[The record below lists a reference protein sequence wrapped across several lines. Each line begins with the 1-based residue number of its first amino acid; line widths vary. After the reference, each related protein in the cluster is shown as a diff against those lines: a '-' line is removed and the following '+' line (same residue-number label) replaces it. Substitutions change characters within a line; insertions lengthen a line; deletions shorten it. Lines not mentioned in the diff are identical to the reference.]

1 MPPMPPIGPA
11 PKGDGPRGPHAA
23 RVNMEKPKNGRE
35 TLKKL
40 LAYIGRSKY
49 LFFSLIFVMLVI
61 TGLNLAAPSV
71 QQVAIDF
78 ITITESRLEVDFPS
92 LTKTLI
98 LLGIV
103 YLSSSVFTY
112 LQGIISAHLSQ
123 FTVKTMRRDLFE
135 NLVRLPIKYFDTHRH
150 GDLMSRMTND
160 VENISTTISQSIGSL
175 ISGVLTV
182 VGSFV
187 IMMLYSPILTLISLS
202 TIFLTIIVS
211 SVMTKYMRKFF
222 MQQQILLGKINGH
235 VEETVTGYR
244 TVVAYS
250 KEADLIDEFRKMSDE
265 LRKCGIKAQIC
276 GGMMGPLMNCISNF
290 GFVLIAAFG
299 GWFSLKGIIT
309 VGTIQAFILY
319 SKQFSRPI
327 NEIANQYANI
337 QTAIAG
343 AERIFEVM
351 ESEKEPSGKR
361 EAGSPRGQFVG
372 DNFHKEQHTTRKQ
385 TDFNFGNFSAENVRG
400 NIEFKDIHFGYVPE
414 KPVLKGLDLSVKQGQ
429 KIAIVGATGSGKTT
443 VVNLLTRF
451 YDIDSGEI
459 TVDGQS
465 IYEIPM
471 DELRRSIAIVLQD
484 TVLFSGTIADNI
496 RYGRENAELDEIKA
510 AAAHAHA
517 DEFIERLPEGYSSK
531 LSEGGANLSQG
542 QRQLLAIA
550 RAVLADP
557 KILILD
563 EATSSVD
570 TRTEMHIQSAMVAL
584 MKNRTS
590 LIIAHRLST
599 IRDAD
604 KIVVI
609 DDGRV
614 AEQGS
619 HDELISA
626 GGCYY
631 RLYQTQFAGNKT

>member
-1 MPPMPPIGPA
+1 MPPMPPMG
-11 PKGDGPRGPHAA
+11 PKGPGGPGGPPGRHS
-23 RVNMEKPKNGRE
+23 RINGEKPKNGKK
-35 TLKKL
+35 TLAKL
-40 LAYIGRSKY
+40 LRYIGRSKY
-49 LFFSLIFVMLVI
+49 IFFALMAVMLII
-61 TGLNLAAPSV
+61 TGLNLAAPSI
-71 QQVAIDF
+71 QQRAIDF
-78 ITITESRLEVDFPS
+78 ITITEKRLNVDLGGLGRS
-92 LTKTLI
+92 LI
-98 LLGIV
+98 LLGVV
-103 YLSSSVFTY
+103 YAASSVFTY
-112 LQGIISAHLSQ
+112 LQGILSAKLSQ
-123 FTVKTMRRDLFE
+123 YTVKTMRRDLFD
-135 NLVRLPIKYFDTHRH
+135 NLVHLPIKYFDTHRH

-182 VGSFV
+182 LGSFA
-187 IMMLYSPILTLISLS
+187 IMMVYSPLLTLISLS

-211 SVMTKYMRKFF
+211 SVMTKFMRKYF
-222 MQQQILLGKINGH
+222 MQQQILLGRINGH
-235 VEETVTGYR
+235 VEEMVTGYR

-250 KEADLIDEFRKMSDE
+250 KEQDAIDEFSSMNDE
-265 LRKCGIKAQIC
+265 LRRCGIRAQIC
-276 GGMMGPLMNCISNF
+276 GGVMGPLMNCISNF

-299 GWFSLKGIIT
+299 GWFTMRGMIT

-351 ESEKEPSGKR
+351 EAEHET
-361 EAGSPRGQFVG
+361 
-372 DNFHKEQHTTRKQ
+372 DNGTS
-385 TDFNFGNFSAENVRG
+385 DFTAENVKG
-400 NIEFKDIHFGYVPE
+400 DICFKDVVFGYE
-414 KPVLKGLDLSVKQGQ
+414 EGKTVLKGLDLDVKRGQ

-451 YDIDSGEI
+451 YDIDSGSI
-459 TVDGQS
+459 TVDGVP
-465 IYEIPM
+465 ITDIRM
-471 DELRRSIAIVLQD
+471 AELRRSIAIVLQD
-484 TVLFSGTIADNI
+484 TVLFSGTIEDNI
-496 RYGRENAELDEIKA
+496 RYGKENASPEEVKA
-510 AAAHAHA
+510 AAAHANA
-517 DEFIERLPEGYSSK
+517 DEFIERLPEGYAAQ
-531 LSEGGANLSQG
+531 LSEGGSNLSQG

-557 KILILD
+557 PILILD

-609 DDGRV
+609 DGGRV
-614 AEQGS
+614 AEMGS
-619 HDELISA
+619 HDELIA
-626 GGCYY
+626 LGGCYY
-631 RLYQTQFAGNKT
+631 KLYQTQFAGNKT

>member
-1 MPPMPPIGPA
+1 MPPMPPMG
-11 PKGDGPRGPHAA
+11 PKGPGGPGGPPGRHS
-23 RVNMEKPKNGRE
+23 RINGEKPKNGKK
-35 TLKKL
+35 TLAKL
-40 LAYIGRSKY
+40 LRYIGRSKY
-49 LFFSLIFVMLVI
+49 IFFALMAVMLII
-61 TGLNLAAPSV
+61 TGLNLAAPSI
-71 QQVAIDF
+71 QQRAIDF
-78 ITITESRLEVDFPS
+78 ITITEKRLNVDLGGLGRS
-92 LTKTLI
+92 LV
-98 LLGIV
+98 LLGVV
-103 YLSSSVFTY
+103 YAASSVFTY
-112 LQGIISAHLSQ
+112 LQGILSAKLSQ
-123 FTVKTMRRDLFE
+123 YTVKTMRRDLFD
-135 NLVRLPIKYFDTHRH
+135 NLVHLPIKYFDTHRH

-182 VGSFV
+182 LGSFA
-187 IMMLYSPILTLISLS
+187 IMMVYSPLLTLISLS

-211 SVMTKYMRKFF
+211 SVMTKFMRKYF
-222 MQQQILLGKINGH
+222 MQQQILLGRINGH
-235 VEETVTGYR
+235 VEEMVTGYR

-250 KEADLIDEFRKMSDE
+250 KEQDAIDEFSSMNDE
-265 LRKCGIKAQIC
+265 LRRCGIRAQIC
-276 GGMMGPLMNCISNF
+276 GGVMGPLMNCISNF

-299 GWFSLKGIIT
+299 GWFTMRGMIT

-351 ESEKEPSGKR
+351 EAEHETDNGTSYFTAKNVK
-361 EAGSPRGQFVG
+361 G
-372 DNFHKEQHTTRKQ
+372 D
-385 TDFNFGNFSAENVRG
+385 
-400 NIEFKDIHFGYVPE
+400 ICFKDVVFGYE
-414 KPVLKGLDLSVKQGQ
+414 EGKTVLKGLDLDVKRGQ

-451 YDIDSGEI
+451 YDINSGSI
-459 TVDGQS
+459 TVDGVP
-465 IYEIPM
+465 ITDIRM
-471 DELRRSIAIVLQD
+471 AELRRSIAIVLQD
-484 TVLFSGTIADNI
+484 TVLFSGTIEDNI
-496 RYGRENAELDEIKA
+496 RYGKENASTEEVKA
-510 AAAHAHA
+510 AAAHANA
-517 DEFIERLPEGYSSK
+517 DEFIERLPEGYAAQ
-531 LSEGGANLSQG
+531 LSEGGSNLSQG

-557 KILILD
+557 PILILD

-609 DDGRV
+609 DGGRV
-614 AEQGS
+614 AEMGS
-619 HDELISA
+619 HDELIA
-626 GGCYY
+626 LGGCYY
-631 RLYQTQFAGNKT
+631 KLYQTQFAGNKT

>member
-1 MPPMPPIGPA
+1 MPPMMPPGAPGSKGGP
-11 PKGDGPRGPHAA
+11 GNRHAA
-23 RVNMEKPKNGRE
+23 LLTREKPKNIKGS
-35 TLKKL
+35 LGKL
-40 LAYIGRSKY
+40 LKYIGRSKY
-49 LFFSLIFVMLVI
+49 LFFTLLAVMLLI
-61 TGLNLAAPSV
+61 TVLGLLAPMI
-71 QQVAIDF
+71 QQIAIDC
-78 ITITESRLEVDFPS
+78 ITPSEERSGVDKEK
-92 LTKTLI
+92 LIRTLI
-98 LLGIV
+98 LLAAV
-103 YLSSSVFTY
+103 YGGSALMSY
-112 LQGIISAHLSQ
+112 LQGRLSAKLSQ
-123 FTVKTMRRDLFE
+123 VTVRTMRRDLFE
-135 NLVRLPIKYFDTHRH
+135 SLVHLPIRYIDNHSH

-182 VGSFV
+182 IGTFV
-187 IMMLYSPILTLISLS
+187 IMLTYSPLLTLISLS
-202 TIFLTIIVS
+202 TIILTIIVS
-211 SVMTKYMRKFF
+211 SKMTKYMKKYFVE
-222 MQQQILLGKINGH
+222 QQVILGRINGH

-250 KEADLIDEFRKMSDE
+250 KEQDSIDAFRGMSDE
-265 LRKCGIKAQIC
+265 LRRTGIKAQIF

-299 GWFSLKGIIT
+299 GWFSIQGWIT

-351 ESEKEPSGKR
+351 EAEPEPKG
-361 EAGSPRGQFVG
+361 G
-372 DNFHKEQHTTRKQ
+372 DKP
-385 TDFNFGNFSAENVRG
+385 FSADEVRG
-400 NIEFKDIHFGYVPE
+400 DIRFEGIDFGYVPE
-414 KPVLKGLDLSVKQGQ
+414 KQVLKGLDLWVKQGQ

-443 VVNLLTRF
+443 IVNLLTRF
-451 YDIDSGEI
+451 YDVDSGVI
-459 TVDGQS
+459 TVDGTDITQ
-465 IYEIPM
+465 IPM
-471 DELRRSIAIVLQD
+471 SELRRAIAIVLQD
-484 TVLFSGTIADNI
+484 TVLFSGTIGENI
-496 RYGRENAELDEIKA
+496 RYGNSDATEEQMKA
-510 AAAHAHA
+510 AAAKAYA
-517 DEFIERLPEGYSSK
+517 DEFIERLPDKYDTV
-531 LSEGGANLSQG
+531 LSEGGSNLSQG
-542 QRQLLAIA
+542 QRQLLSIA

-609 DDGRV
+609 DHGRV
-614 AEQGS
+614 AEAGS
-619 HDELISA
+619 HEELIALRGS
-626 GGCYY
+626 YY
-631 RLYQTQFAGNKT
+631 ELYRTQFAGNRT

>member
-1 MPPMPPIGPA
+1 MPPMPPMG
-11 PKGDGPRGPHAA
+11 PKGPGGPGGPPGRHS
-23 RVNMEKPKNGRE
+23 RINGEKPKNGKK
-35 TLKKL
+35 TLAKL
-40 LAYIGRSKY
+40 LRYIGRSKY
-49 LFFSLIFVMLVI
+49 IFFALMAVMLII
-61 TGLNLAAPSV
+61 TGLNLAAPSI
-71 QQVAIDF
+71 QQRAIDF
-78 ITITESRLEVDFPS
+78 ITITEKRLNVDLGGLGRS
-92 LTKTLI
+92 LV
-98 LLGIV
+98 LLGVV
-103 YLSSSVFTY
+103 YAASSVFTY
-112 LQGIISAHLSQ
+112 LQGILSAKLSQ
-123 FTVKTMRRDLFE
+123 YTVKTMRRDLFD
-135 NLVRLPIKYFDTHRH
+135 NLVHLPIKYFDTHRH

-182 VGSFV
+182 LGSFA
-187 IMMLYSPILTLISLS
+187 IMMVYSPLLTLISLS

-211 SVMTKYMRKFF
+211 SVMTKFMRKYF
-222 MQQQILLGKINGH
+222 MQQQILLGRINGH
-235 VEETVTGYR
+235 VEEMVTGYR

-250 KEADLIDEFRKMSDE
+250 KEQDAIDEFSSMNDE
-265 LRKCGIKAQIC
+265 LRRCGIRAQIC
-276 GGMMGPLMNCISNF
+276 GGVMGPLMNCISNF

-299 GWFSLKGIIT
+299 GSFTMRGMIT

-351 ESEKEPSGKR
+351 EAEHET
-361 EAGSPRGQFVG
+361 
-372 DNFHKEQHTTRKQ
+372 DNGTS
-385 TDFNFGNFSAENVRG
+385 DFTAENVKG
-400 NIEFKDIHFGYVPE
+400 DICFKDVVFGYE
-414 KPVLKGLDLSVKQGQ
+414 EGKTVLKGLDLDVKRGQ

-451 YDIDSGEI
+451 YDIDSGSI
-459 TVDGQS
+459 TVDGVP
-465 IYEIPM
+465 ITEIRM
-471 DELRRSIAIVLQD
+471 AELRRSIAIVLQD
-484 TVLFSGTIADNI
+484 TVLFSGTIEDNI
-496 RYGRENAELDEIKA
+496 RYGKENASPEEVKA
-510 AAAHAHA
+510 AADHANA
-517 DEFIERLPEGYSSK
+517 DEFIERLPEGYAAQ
-531 LSEGGANLSQG
+531 LSEGGSNLSQG

-557 KILILD
+557 PILILD

-609 DDGRV
+609 DGGRV
-614 AEQGS
+614 AEIGS
-619 HDELISA
+619 HDELIA
-626 GGCYY
+626 LGGCYY
-631 RLYQTQFAGNKT
+631 KLYQTQFAGNKT

>member
-1 MPPMPPIGPA
+1 MPPMPPMG
-11 PKGDGPRGPHAA
+11 PKGPGGPGGPPGRHS
-23 RVNMEKPKNGRE
+23 RINGEKPKNGKK
-35 TLKKL
+35 TLAKL
-40 LAYIGRSKY
+40 LRYIGRSKY
-49 LFFSLIFVMLVI
+49 IFFALMAVMLII
-61 TGLNLAAPSV
+61 TGLNLAAPTI
-71 QQVAIDF
+71 QQRAIDF
-78 ITITESRLEVDFPS
+78 ITITEKRLNVDLGGLGRS
-92 LTKTLI
+92 LI
-98 LLGIV
+98 LLGVV
-103 YLSSSVFTY
+103 YAASSVFTY
-112 LQGIISAHLSQ
+112 LQGILSAKLSQ
-123 FTVKTMRRDLFE
+123 YTVKTMRRDLFD
-135 NLVRLPIKYFDTHRH
+135 NLVHLPIKYFDTHRH

-182 VGSFV
+182 LGSFA
-187 IMMLYSPILTLISLS
+187 IMMVYSPLLTLISLS

-211 SVMTKYMRKFF
+211 SVMTKFMRKYF
-222 MQQQILLGKINGH
+222 MQQQILLGRINGH
-235 VEETVTGYR
+235 VEEMVTGYR

-250 KEADLIDEFRKMSDE
+250 KEQDAIDEFSSMNDE
-265 LRKCGIKAQIC
+265 LRRCGIRAQIC
-276 GGMMGPLMNCISNF
+276 GGVMGPLMNCISNF

-299 GWFSLKGIIT
+299 GWFTMRGMIT

-351 ESEKEPSGKR
+351 EAEHET
-361 EAGSPRGQFVG
+361 
-372 DNFHKEQHTTRKQ
+372 DNGTS
-385 TDFNFGNFSAENVRG
+385 DFTAENVKG
-400 NIEFKDIHFGYVPE
+400 DICFRDVVFGYE
-414 KPVLKGLDLSVKQGQ
+414 EGKTVLKGLDLDVKRGQ

-451 YDIDSGEI
+451 YDIDSGSI
-459 TVDGQS
+459 TVDGVP
-465 IYEIPM
+465 ITEIRM
-471 DELRRSIAIVLQD
+471 AELRRSIAIVLQD
-484 TVLFSGTIADNI
+484 TVLFSGTIEDNI
-496 RYGRENAELDEIKA
+496 RYGREDASPEEVKA
-510 AAAHAHA
+510 AAAHANA
-517 DEFIERLPEGYSSK
+517 DEFIERLPEGYAAQ
-531 LSEGGANLSQG
+531 LSEGGSNLSQG

-557 KILILD
+557 PILILD

-609 DDGRV
+609 DGGRV
-614 AEQGS
+614 AEMGS
-619 HDELISA
+619 HDELIA
-626 GGCYY
+626 LGGCYY
-631 RLYQTQFAGNKT
+631 KLYQTQFAGNKT

>member
-1 MPPMPPIGPA
+1 MPPMPPMG
-11 PKGDGPRGPHAA
+11 PKGPGGPGGPPGRHS
-23 RVNMEKPKNGRE
+23 RINGEKPKNGKK
-35 TLKKL
+35 TLAKL
-40 LAYIGRSKY
+40 LRYIGRSKY
-49 LFFSLIFVMLVI
+49 IFFALMAVMLII
-61 TGLNLAAPSV
+61 TGLNLAAPSI
-71 QQVAIDF
+71 QQRAIDF
-78 ITITESRLEVDFPS
+78 ITITEKRLNVDLGGLGRS
-92 LTKTLI
+92 LV
-98 LLGIV
+98 LLGVV
-103 YLSSSVFTY
+103 YAASSVFTY
-112 LQGIISAHLSQ
+112 LQGILSAKLSQ
-123 FTVKTMRRDLFE
+123 YTVKTMRRDLFD
-135 NLVRLPIKYFDTHRH
+135 NLVHLPIKYFDTHRH

-182 VGSFV
+182 LGSFA
-187 IMMLYSPILTLISLS
+187 IMMVYSPLLTLISLS

-211 SVMTKYMRKFF
+211 SVMTKFMRKYF
-222 MQQQILLGKINGH
+222 MQQQILLGRINGH
-235 VEETVTGYR
+235 VEEMVTGYR

-250 KEADLIDEFRKMSDE
+250 KEQDAIDEFSSMNDE
-265 LRKCGIKAQIC
+265 LRRCGIRAQIC
-276 GGMMGPLMNCISNF
+276 GGVMGPLMNCISNF

-299 GWFSLKGIIT
+299 GWFTMRGMIT

-351 ESEKEPSGKR
+351 EAEHET
-361 EAGSPRGQFVG
+361 
-372 DNFHKEQHTTRKQ
+372 DNGTS
-385 TDFNFGNFSAENVRG
+385 DFTAENVKG
-400 NIEFKDIHFGYVPE
+400 DICFKDVVFGYE
-414 KPVLKGLDLSVKQGQ
+414 EGKTVLKGLDLDVKRGQ

-451 YDIDSGEI
+451 YDIDSGSI
-459 TVDGQS
+459 TVDGVP
-465 IYEIPM
+465 ITDIRM
-471 DELRRSIAIVLQD
+471 AELRRSIAIVLQD
-484 TVLFSGTIADNI
+484 TVLFSGTIEDNI
-496 RYGRENAELDEIKA
+496 RYGKENASPEEVKA
-510 AAAHAHA
+510 AAAHANA
-517 DEFIERLPEGYSSK
+517 DEFIERLPEGYAAQ
-531 LSEGGANLSQG
+531 LSEGGSNLSQG

-557 KILILD
+557 PILILD

-609 DDGRV
+609 DGGRV
-614 AEQGS
+614 AEMGS
-619 HDELISA
+619 HDELIA
-626 GGCYY
+626 LGGCYY
-631 RLYQTQFAGNKT
+631 KLYQTQFAGNKT

>member
-1 MPPMPPIGPA
+1 MPPMMPPGAPGSKGGP
-11 PKGDGPRGPHAA
+11 GNRHAA
-23 RVNMEKPKNGRE
+23 LLTREKPKNIKGS
-35 TLKKL
+35 LGKL
-40 LAYIGRSKY
+40 LKYIGRSKY
-49 LFFSLIFVMLVI
+49 LFFTLLAVMLLI
-61 TGLNLAAPSV
+61 TVLGLLAPMI
-71 QQVAIDF
+71 QQIAIDC
-78 ITITESRLEVDFPS
+78 ITPSEERSGVDKEK
-92 LTKTLI
+92 LIRTLI
-98 LLGIV
+98 LLAAV
-103 YLSSSVFTY
+103 YGGSALMSY
-112 LQGIISAHLSQ
+112 LQGRLSAKLSQ
-123 FTVKTMRRDLFE
+123 VTVRTMRRDLFE
-135 NLVRLPIKYFDTHRH
+135 SLVHLPIRYIDNHSH

-182 VGSFV
+182 IGTFV
-187 IMMLYSPILTLISLS
+187 IMLTYSPLLTLISLS
-202 TIFLTIIVS
+202 TIILTIIVS
-211 SVMTKYMRKFF
+211 SKMTKYMKKYFVE
-222 MQQQILLGKINGH
+222 QQVILGRINGH

-250 KEADLIDEFRKMSDE
+250 KEQDSIDAFRGMSDE
-265 LRKCGIKAQIC
+265 LRRTGIKAQIF

-299 GWFSLKGIIT
+299 GWFSIQGWIT

-343 AERIFEVM
+343 AEGIFEVM
-351 ESEKEPSGKR
+351 EAEPEPKG
-361 EAGSPRGQFVG
+361 G
-372 DNFHKEQHTTRKQ
+372 DKP
-385 TDFNFGNFSAENVRG
+385 FSADEVRG
-400 NIEFKDIHFGYVPE
+400 DIRFEGIDFGYVPE
-414 KPVLKGLDLSVKQGQ
+414 KQVLKGLDLWVKQGQ

-443 VVNLLTRF
+443 IVNLLTRF
-451 YDIDSGEI
+451 YDVDSGVI
-459 TVDGQS
+459 TVDGTDITQ
-465 IYEIPM
+465 IPM
-471 DELRRSIAIVLQD
+471 SELRRAIAIVLQD
-484 TVLFSGTIADNI
+484 TVLFSGTIGENI
-496 RYGRENAELDEIKA
+496 RYGNSDATEEQMKA
-510 AAAHAHA
+510 AAAKAYA
-517 DEFIERLPEGYSSK
+517 DEFIERLPDKYDTV
-531 LSEGGANLSQG
+531 LSEGGSNLSQG
-542 QRQLLAIA
+542 QRQLLSIA

-609 DDGRV
+609 DHGRV
-614 AEQGS
+614 AEAGS
-619 HDELISA
+619 HEELIALRGS
-626 GGCYY
+626 YY
-631 RLYQTQFAGNKT
+631 ELYRTQFAGNRT

>member
-1 MPPMPPIGPA
+1 MPPMPPMG
-11 PKGDGPRGPHAA
+11 PKGPGGPGGPPGRHS
-23 RVNMEKPKNGRE
+23 RINGEKPKNGKK
-35 TLKKL
+35 TLAKL
-40 LAYIGRSKY
+40 LRYIGRSKY
-49 LFFSLIFVMLVI
+49 IFFALMAVMLII
-61 TGLNLAAPSV
+61 TGLNLAAPSI
-71 QQVAIDF
+71 QQRAIDF
-78 ITITESRLEVDFPS
+78 ITITEKRLNVDLGGLGRS
-92 LTKTLI
+92 LV
-98 LLGIV
+98 LLGVV
-103 YLSSSVFTY
+103 YAASSVFTY
-112 LQGIISAHLSQ
+112 LQGILSAKLSQ
-123 FTVKTMRRDLFE
+123 YTVKTMRRDLFD
-135 NLVRLPIKYFDTHRH
+135 NLVHLPIKYFDTHRH

-182 VGSFV
+182 LGSFA
-187 IMMLYSPILTLISLS
+187 IMMVYSPLLTLISLS

-211 SVMTKYMRKFF
+211 SVMTKFMRKYF
-222 MQQQILLGKINGH
+222 MQQQILLGRINGH
-235 VEETVTGYR
+235 VEEMVTGYR

-250 KEADLIDEFRKMSDE
+250 KEQDAIDEFSSMNDE
-265 LRKCGIKAQIC
+265 LRRCGIRAQIC
-276 GGMMGPLMNCISNF
+276 GGVMGPLMNCISNF

-299 GWFSLKGIIT
+299 GWFTMRGMIT

-337 QTAIAG
+337 QSAIAG

-351 ESEKEPSGKR
+351 EAEHETDNGTSYFTAKNVK
-361 EAGSPRGQFVG
+361 G
-372 DNFHKEQHTTRKQ
+372 D
-385 TDFNFGNFSAENVRG
+385 
-400 NIEFKDIHFGYVPE
+400 ICFKDVVFGYE
-414 KPVLKGLDLSVKQGQ
+414 EGKTVLKGLDLDVKRGQ

-451 YDIDSGEI
+451 YDIDSGSI
-459 TVDGQS
+459 TVDGVP
-465 IYEIPM
+465 ITDIRM
-471 DELRRSIAIVLQD
+471 AELRRSIAIVLQD
-484 TVLFSGTIADNI
+484 TVLFSGTIEDNI
-496 RYGRENAELDEIKA
+496 RYGKENASPEEVKA
-510 AAAHAHA
+510 AAAHANA
-517 DEFIERLPEGYSSK
+517 DEFIERLPEGYAAQ
-531 LSEGGANLSQG
+531 LSEGGSNLSQG

-557 KILILD
+557 PILILD

-609 DDGRV
+609 DGGRV
-614 AEQGS
+614 AEMGS
-619 HDELISA
+619 HDELIA
-626 GGCYY
+626 LGGCYY
-631 RLYQTQFAGNKT
+631 KLYQTQFAGNKT

>member
-1 MPPMPPIGPA
+1 MPPMPPMG
-11 PKGDGPRGPHAA
+11 PKGPGGPGGPPGRHS
-23 RVNMEKPKNGRE
+23 RINGEKPKNGKK
-35 TLKKL
+35 TLAKL
-40 LAYIGRSKY
+40 LRYIGRSKY
-49 LFFSLIFVMLVI
+49 IFFALMAVMLII
-61 TGLNLAAPSV
+61 TGLNLAAPSI
-71 QQVAIDF
+71 QQRAIDF
-78 ITITESRLEVDFPS
+78 ITITEKRLNVDLGGLGRS
-92 LTKTLI
+92 LV
-98 LLGIV
+98 LLGVV
-103 YLSSSVFTY
+103 YAASSVFTY
-112 LQGIISAHLSQ
+112 LQGILSAKLSQ
-123 FTVKTMRRDLFE
+123 YTVKTMRRDLFD
-135 NLVRLPIKYFDTHRH
+135 NLVHLPIKYFDTHRH

-182 VGSFV
+182 LGSFA
-187 IMMLYSPILTLISLS
+187 IMMVYSPLLTLISLS

-211 SVMTKYMRKFF
+211 SVMTKFMRKYF
-222 MQQQILLGKINGH
+222 MQQQILLGRINGH
-235 VEETVTGYR
+235 VEEMVTGYR

-250 KEADLIDEFRKMSDE
+250 KEQDAIDEFSSMNDE
-265 LRKCGIKAQIC
+265 LRRCGIRAQIC
-276 GGMMGPLMNCISNF
+276 GGVMGPLMNCISNF

-299 GWFSLKGIIT
+299 GWFTMRGMIT

-351 ESEKEPSGKR
+351 EAEHETDNGTSDFTAKNVK
-361 EAGSPRGQFVG
+361 G
-372 DNFHKEQHTTRKQ
+372 D
-385 TDFNFGNFSAENVRG
+385 
-400 NIEFKDIHFGYVPE
+400 ICFKDVVFGYE
-414 KPVLKGLDLSVKQGQ
+414 EGKTVLKGLDLDVKRGQ

-451 YDIDSGEI
+451 YDIDSGSI
-459 TVDGQS
+459 TVDGVP
-465 IYEIPM
+465 ITDIRM
-471 DELRRSIAIVLQD
+471 AELRRSIAIVLQD
-484 TVLFSGTIADNI
+484 TVLFSGTIEDNI
-496 RYGRENAELDEIKA
+496 RYGKENASPEEVKA
-510 AAAHAHA
+510 AAAHANA
-517 DEFIERLPEGYSSK
+517 DEFIERLPEGYAAQ
-531 LSEGGANLSQG
+531 LSEGGSNLSQG

-557 KILILD
+557 PILILD

-609 DDGRV
+609 DGGRV
-614 AEQGS
+614 AEMGS
-619 HDELISA
+619 HDELIA
-626 GGCYY
+626 LGGCYY
-631 RLYQTQFAGNKT
+631 KLYQTQFAGNKT

>member
-1 MPPMPPIGPA
+1 MPPMPPMG
-11 PKGDGPRGPHAA
+11 PKGPGGPGGPPGRHS
-23 RVNMEKPKNGRE
+23 RINGEKPKNGKK
-35 TLKKL
+35 TLAKL
-40 LAYIGRSKY
+40 LRYIGRSKY
-49 LFFSLIFVMLVI
+49 IFFALMAVMLII
-61 TGLNLAAPSV
+61 TGLNLAAPSI
-71 QQVAIDF
+71 QQRAIDF
-78 ITITESRLEVDFPS
+78 ITITEKRLNVDLGGLGRS
-92 LTKTLI
+92 LV
-98 LLGIV
+98 LLGVV
-103 YLSSSVFTY
+103 YAASSVFTY
-112 LQGIISAHLSQ
+112 LQGILSAKLSQ
-123 FTVKTMRRDLFE
+123 YTVKTMRRDLFD
-135 NLVRLPIKYFDTHRH
+135 NLVHLPIKYFDTHRH

-182 VGSFV
+182 LGSFA
-187 IMMLYSPILTLISLS
+187 IMMVYSPLLTLISLS

-211 SVMTKYMRKFF
+211 SVMTKFMRKYF
-222 MQQQILLGKINGH
+222 MQQQILLGRINGH
-235 VEETVTGYR
+235 VEEMVTGYR

-250 KEADLIDEFRKMSDE
+250 KEQDAIDEFSSMNDE
-265 LRKCGIKAQIC
+265 LRRCGIRAQIC
-276 GGMMGPLMNCISNF
+276 GGVMGPLMNCISNF

-299 GWFSLKGIIT
+299 GWFTMRGMIT

-351 ESEKEPSGKR
+351 EAEHETDNGTSYFTAKNVK
-361 EAGSPRGQFVG
+361 G
-372 DNFHKEQHTTRKQ
+372 D
-385 TDFNFGNFSAENVRG
+385 
-400 NIEFKDIHFGYVPE
+400 ICFKDVVFVYEEG
-414 KPVLKGLDLSVKQGQ
+414 KTVLKGLDLDVKRGQ

-451 YDIDSGEI
+451 YDIDSGSI
-459 TVDGQS
+459 TVDGVP
-465 IYEIPM
+465 ITDIRM
-471 DELRRSIAIVLQD
+471 AELRRSIAIVLQD
-484 TVLFSGTIADNI
+484 TVLFSGTIEDNI
-496 RYGRENAELDEIKA
+496 RYGKENASPEEVKA
-510 AAAHAHA
+510 AAAHANA
-517 DEFIERLPEGYSSK
+517 DEFIERLPEGYAAQ
-531 LSEGGANLSQG
+531 LSEGGSNLSQG

-557 KILILD
+557 PILILD

-609 DDGRV
+609 DGGRV
-614 AEQGS
+614 AEMGS
-619 HDELISA
+619 HDELIA
-626 GGCYY
+626 LGGCYY
-631 RLYQTQFAGNKT
+631 KLYQTQFAGNKT

>member
-1 MPPMPPIGPA
+1 MPPMPPMG
-11 PKGDGPRGPHAA
+11 PKGPGGPGGPPGRHS
-23 RVNMEKPKNGRE
+23 RINGEKPKNGKK
-35 TLKKL
+35 TLAKL
-40 LAYIGRSKY
+40 LRYIGRSKY
-49 LFFSLIFVMLVI
+49 IFFALMAVMLII
-61 TGLNLAAPSV
+61 TGLNLAAPTI
-71 QQVAIDF
+71 QQRAIDF
-78 ITITESRLEVDFPS
+78 ITITEKRLNVDLGGLGRS
-92 LTKTLI
+92 LV
-98 LLGIV
+98 LLGVV
-103 YLSSSVFTY
+103 YAASSVFTY
-112 LQGIISAHLSQ
+112 LQGILSAKLSQ
-123 FTVKTMRRDLFE
+123 YTVKTMRRDLFD
-135 NLVRLPIKYFDTHRH
+135 NLVHLPIKYFDTHRH

-175 ISGVLTV
+175 ISGVLTLL
-182 VGSFV
+182 GSFA
-187 IMMLYSPILTLISLS
+187 IMMVYSPLLTIISLS

-211 SVMTKYMRKFF
+211 SVMTKFMRKYF
-222 MQQQILLGKINGH
+222 MQQQILLGRINGH
-235 VEETVTGYR
+235 VEEMVTGYR

-250 KEADLIDEFRKMSDE
+250 KEQDAIDEFSSMNDE
-265 LRKCGIKAQIC
+265 LRRCGIRAQIC
-276 GGMMGPLMNCISNF
+276 GGVMGPLMNCISNF

-299 GWFSLKGIIT
+299 GWFTMRGMIT

-351 ESEKEPSGKR
+351 EAEHET
-361 EAGSPRGQFVG
+361 
-372 DNFHKEQHTTRKQ
+372 DNGTS
-385 TDFNFGNFSAENVRG
+385 DFTAENVKG
-400 NIEFKDIHFGYVPE
+400 DICFKDVVFGYE
-414 KPVLKGLDLSVKQGQ
+414 EGKTVLKGLDLDVKRGQ

-451 YDIDSGEI
+451 YDIDSGSI
-459 TVDGQS
+459 TVDGVP
-465 IYEIPM
+465 ITDIRM
-471 DELRRSIAIVLQD
+471 AELRRSIAIVLQD
-484 TVLFSGTIADNI
+484 TVLFSGTIEDNI
-496 RYGRENAELDEIKA
+496 RYGKENASPEEVKA
-510 AAAHAHA
+510 AAAHANA
-517 DEFIERLPEGYSSK
+517 DEFIERLPEGYAAQ
-531 LSEGGANLSQG
+531 LSEGGSNLSQG

-557 KILILD
+557 PILILD

-609 DDGRV
+609 DGGRV
-614 AEQGS
+614 AEMGS
-619 HDELISA
+619 HDELIA
-626 GGCYY
+626 LGGCYY
-631 RLYQTQFAGNKT
+631 KLYQTQFAGNKT

>member
-1 MPPMPPIGPA
+1 MPPMMPPGAPGSKGGP
-11 PKGDGPRGPHAA
+11 GNRHAA
-23 RVNMEKPKNGRE
+23 LLTREKPKNIKGS
-35 TLKKL
+35 LGKL
-40 LAYIGRSKY
+40 LKYIGRSKY
-49 LFFSLIFVMLVI
+49 LFFTLLAVMLLI
-61 TGLNLAAPSV
+61 TVLGLLAPMI
-71 QQVAIDF
+71 QQIAIDC
-78 ITITESRLEVDFPS
+78 ITPSEERSGVDKEK
-92 LTKTLI
+92 LIRTLI
-98 LLGIV
+98 LLAAV
-103 YLSSSVFTY
+103 YGGSALMSY
-112 LQGIISAHLSQ
+112 LQGRLSAKLSQ
-123 FTVKTMRRDLFE
+123 VTVRTMRRDLFE
-135 NLVRLPIKYFDTHRH
+135 SLVHLPIRYIDNHSH

-182 VGSFV
+182 IGTFV
-187 IMMLYSPILTLISLS
+187 IMLTYSPLLTLISLS
-202 TIFLTIIVS
+202 TIILTIIVS
-211 SVMTKYMRKFF
+211 SKMTKYMKKYFVE
-222 MQQQILLGKINGH
+222 QQVILGRINGH

-250 KEADLIDEFRKMSDE
+250 KEQDSIDAFRGMSDE
-265 LRKCGIKAQIC
+265 LRRTGIKAQIF

-299 GWFSLKGIIT
+299 GWFSIQGWIT

-351 ESEKEPSGKR
+351 EAEPEPG
-361 EAGSPRGQFVG
+361 GG
-372 DNFHKEQHTTRKQ
+372 DKP
-385 TDFNFGNFSAENVRG
+385 FSADEVRG
-400 NIEFKDIHFGYVPE
+400 DIRFEGIDFGYVPE
-414 KPVLKGLDLSVKQGQ
+414 KQVLKGLDLWVKQGQ

-443 VVNLLTRF
+443 IVNLLTRF
-451 YDIDSGEI
+451 YDVDSGVI
-459 TVDGQS
+459 TVDGTDITQ
-465 IYEIPM
+465 IPM
-471 DELRRSIAIVLQD
+471 SELRRAIAIVLQD
-484 TVLFSGTIADNI
+484 TVLFSGTIGENI
-496 RYGRENAELDEIKA
+496 RYGNSDATEEQMKA
-510 AAAHAHA
+510 AAAKAYA
-517 DEFIERLPEGYSSK
+517 DEFIERLPDKYDTV
-531 LSEGGANLSQG
+531 LSEGGSNLSQG
-542 QRQLLAIA
+542 QWQLLSIA

-609 DDGRV
+609 DHGRV
-614 AEQGS
+614 AEAGS
-619 HDELISA
+619 HEELIALRGS
-626 GGCYY
+626 YY
-631 RLYQTQFAGNKT
+631 ELYRTQFAGNRT